1 MPDTLV
7 AAAIQAQ
14 TALEKI
20 DSLQDKAILLA
31 QLGQMQDFLFEY
43 TTSLGQLAN
52 SVPGSVRNSLANQ
65 ATVLAGISNTLMD
78 LNDNSIKMTAAI
90 SELSSSI
97 KIIGST
103 LNQIATVQ
111 QIAVSD
117 QIANNNFQ
125 QRETEAAL
133 ERNDIKPAKAPD
145 FQSIVQTQIANSTIM
160 NATSAFSTAINDFSS
175 KIVTGATNY
184 IAQTEIVTWGK
195 ATIENL
201 LVKLKLTKAASI
213 IANPEEVAIKA
224 SKNASNAKAASGLWT
239 PTVLPPDL

>member
-1 MPDTLV
+1 MADTLV

-52 SVPGSVRNSLANQ
+52 TVPGSVRNSLANQ
-65 ATVLAGISNTLMD
+65 AAVLAGISNSLMD
-78 LNDNSIKMTAAI
+78 LNDNSTKMTAAI

-133 ERNDIKPAKAPD
+133 KRNDIEPAEAPD
-145 FQSIVQTQIANSTIM
+145 FKGVIEKQIANSAIM

-175 KIVTGATNY
+175 KIVSGATSY

-201 LVKLKLTKAASI
+201 LVKLKLTNAASN
-213 IANPEEVAIKA
+213 IANPEQVAIKA
-224 SKNASNAKAASGLWT
+224 SKNASNAKATSGLWT